1 MSKKKNL
8 WLHLCLFAVGGLGYV
23 LIELLWRGRSHPSMF
38 LVGGICFEMIG
49 GVDARCRRRP
59 LLVRC
64 ALCALGITAVEL
76 VSGCILNRWLGLG
89 VWDYSRMRYNILGQ
103 VCLLYSL
110 FWLLLSAAAFPLYR
124 RCRRLLTGALVRRG
138 GAERR

>member
-1 MSKKKNL
+1 MSKKKIL

-38 LVGGICFEMIG
+38 LVGGACFELIG
-49 GVDARCRRRP
+49 GIDTRYRRWALP
-59 LLVRC
+59 ARC
-64 ALCALGITAVEL
+64 ALCSVGITAVEL

>member
-38 LVGGICFEMIG
+38 LVGGACFELIG
-49 GVDARCRRRP
+49 GIDTRYRRWALP
-59 LLVRC
+59 VRC
-64 ALCALGITAVEL
+64 ALCSVGITAVEL

-89 VWDYSRMRYNILGQ
+89 VWDYSRMRYNSLGQ

-110 FWLLLSAAAFPLYR
+110 FWLLLSAAAFPRYR
-124 RCRRLLTGALVRRG
+124 WCRRLLTGALVRRG